1 MDQKILAILK
11 DIKPDEAF
19 EESSDFLEDG
29 LLDSFDIVTLVGD
42 LEAQFSVVVS
52 ALDIRP
58 QYFKSIAS
66 IRELVQKSTKR

>member
-1 MDQKILAILK
+1 MNQKILDILK

-19 EESSDFLEDG
+19 EESSDFIEDG

-42 LEAQFSVVVS
+42 LENEFSIVVS

-58 QYFKSIAS
+58 QFFTSIAS
-66 IRELVQKSTKR
+66 IGALVEKSAKR